1 MPFTPFHWGYSV
13 LFLALIPF
21 LDPFSLFAGSIAPDF
36 EGITAL
42 FILPGSGLPLHGI
55 LHSFMGTAILAI
67 ITGICSWASFR
78 FIIPRLIRTTPT
90 DFTFP
95 QYTLKVSLLSSSIG
109 TFSHIILDSPLY
121 EEMDLFYPLKFGNP
135 WYNIVPSS
143 VVYFSCILSLF
154 LGISILF
161 LRYVFFTTQ
170 KSSKQE
176 F

>member
-1 MPFTPFHWGYSV
+1 MPFTPFHWGYSI
-13 LFLALIPF
+13 LFLALVPF
-21 LDPFSLFAGSIAPDF
+21 LDPFSLFLGSIAPDI

-42 FILPGSGLPLHGI
+42 FILPRSGLPLHGI
-55 LHSFMGTAILAI
+55 LHSFMGAVILAI

-78 FIIPRLIRTTPT
+78 FIFPRLIKNISI

-95 QYTLKVSLLSSSIG
+95 QYTLKLSLLSSSIG

-121 EEMDLFYPLKFGNP
+121 EEMELFYPLELGNP
-135 WYNIVPSS
+135 WYSLVPSNI
-143 VVYFSCILSLF
+143 VYFSCILSFF

-161 LRYVFFTTQ
+161 FRYVLLTTQ

-176 F
+176 Y